1 MKRAHADHADI
12 AAERVSPSAGDN
24 SGGRAA
30 CPARALL
37 AQQNSL
43 TSYAYALAAGA
54 TMTALCCSVAVVH
67 VGPFHGVSIFTA
79 RGRSWHWSAAARSTG
94 SMRIRCQ

>member
-1 MKRAHADHADI
+1 MQRAHADHADI

-30 CPARALL
+30 CPACALL

-67 VGPFHGVSIFTA
+67 VGPFHSVSIFTA
-79 RGRSWHWSAAARSTG
+79 RGGSWHGSAAARSSG
-94 SMRIRCQ
+94 SMRIR